1 MQASKSWKKHFT
13 KKHLRGIFND
23 KIVSNASVGLDKVS
37 VKNFDQSLDEN
48 LDIILRKVNNASYKF
63 THYKMLLFSKGPNKN
78 PRQICIPTI
87 RDKLV
92 SAVINEI
99 LTDVYEK
106 KNLTP
111 LPHVI
116 INNIIR
122 NCGSYQCYI
131 KLDISGFYGSICHEQ
146 LIRIIKRYV
155 RKKEILHLIENAI
168 QTEALYY
175 PLQAR
180 SEKCLKRKIGVPEG
194 LSISN
199 SLANIYLMGIDE
211 KYQSMHHIKYYRY
224 VDDILIFTNQED
236 SEAIKEE
243 IQNDINKLSLKLS
256 ENKCGSG
263 FINEGFQYLGYR
275 FELGKVSVRENS
287 VLKIEQ
293 SIEDL
298 FKKFNGKNTRYI
310 EWKLNLKITGFV
322 WDQHKY
328 GWLFFY
334 SQITDMSVL
343 FHLDSLIQRF
353 CQRYS
358 NKGKSTDQLK
368 VKRFV
373 RTYMEIRKALH
384 KTKYVPNIDQFTV
397 EHKKEILKSIYSV
410 DLEKMTERNIEFE
423 FGKIMKREIRD
434 IERDIQHFS

>member
-1 MQASKSWKKHFT
+1 MQASKSWKKLFT
-13 KKHLRGIFND
+13 KKYLRNIFNE
-23 KIVSNASVGLDKVS
+23 KIVSSTSVGLDKIS
-37 VKNFDQSLDEN
+37 VKKFEQSLDEN
-48 LDIILRKVNNASYKF
+48 LEIILRKVNNASYKF
-63 THYKMLLFSKGPNKN
+63 TRYKMLLFSKGPNKN
-78 PRQICIPTI
+78 PRQICIPTV

-92 SAVINEI
+92 SAVLNEI

-106 KNLTP
+106 INLTP

-116 INNIIR
+116 INDIIQ

-131 KLDISGFYGSICHEQ
+131 KLDISGFYGSICHEK
-146 LIRIIKRYV
+146 LIRIIKRRI
-155 RKKEILHLIENAI
+155 RKKELVHLIENAI
-168 QTEALYY
+168 QTKALYY

-180 SEKCLKRKIGVPEG
+180 SSKGLKRELGIPEG

-211 KYQSMHHIKYYRY
+211 KYKSIHHIKYYRY

-236 SEAIKEE
+236 SEAIKKE
-243 IQNDINKLSLKLS
+243 IQNDIKKLCLELSKNKYD
-256 ENKCGSG
+256 SG
-263 FINEGFQYLGYR
+263 LVNDSFEYLGYN
-275 FELGKVSVRENS
+275 FEPGKVSVREKS

-298 FKKFNGKNTRYI
+298 FKKLNGKNTRYI

-322 WDQHKY
+322 WNQHKY

-358 NKGKSTDQLK
+358 SSTNQLK

-384 KTKYVPNIDQFTV
+384 KTRYVPNIDRFTI
-397 EHKKEILKSIYSV
+397 EHKKEILESIHTV
-410 DLEKMTERNIEFE
+410 NLDKMTERDIEFE
-423 FGKIMKREIRD
+423 FSKIMKREIRD